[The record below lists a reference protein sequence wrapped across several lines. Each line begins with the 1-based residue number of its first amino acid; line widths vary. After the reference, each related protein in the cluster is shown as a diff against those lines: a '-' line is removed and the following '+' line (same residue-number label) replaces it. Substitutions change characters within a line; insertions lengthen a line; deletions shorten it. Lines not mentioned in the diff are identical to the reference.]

1 MSGIIYTPAP
11 TPPTP
16 PTPPGAP
23 NRSLQYNSSG
33 SFAGLSLLSSDTN
46 GDLPQWIATGT
57 PGITP
62 PQNNAIIYVN
72 GDDGDQPVT
81 VFNAWAKDIP
91 LQYNLGHKI
100 VGGIIPGVGTS
111 ANAVLNWANSIN
123 FTGTWSGNGT
133 TQPLAQKTY
142 NASFVLPNLTKIN
155 GQTTAALNNT
165 AAYYMITRE
174 RAVIVGSA
182 AQAWGTKL
190 ILTFGLST
198 YKTDQRIFMG
208 YSFYNSV
215 LPANTDPSTWLNTIG
230 IIKDQADGTF
240 SFFFR
245 GALGGTKTNT
255 TIAPALNGVY
265 RATIFIPSSGGSAYI
280 NFQEIT
286 TSNVNSVSASN
297 TATIP
302 VTNTF
307 LYPHFFANTGAL
319 SATQVNISLINV
331 YEEQL

>member
-23 NRSLQYNSSG
+23 NRSLQYNASG
-33 SFAGLSLLSSDTN
+33 TFAGLALMSSDTN
-46 GDLPQWIATGT
+46 GDLAQYIATTT
-57 PGITP
+57 PSTAP
-62 PQNNAIIYVN
+62 PANNAIIYVN

-81 VFNAWAKDIP
+81 VLNAWQKDIP

-100 VGGIIPGVGTS
+100 IGGINPGIGTS
-111 ANAVLNWANSIN
+111 ANAFVNWANCLAN
-123 FTGTWSGNGT
+123 TGTWQGNGT
-133 TQPLAQKTY
+133 TQPLAQKSW
-142 NASFVLPNLTKIN
+142 NASSVLPNLTKIN

-174 RAVIVGSA
+174 RAVIMGSGV
-182 AQAWGTKL
+182 QAWGTKL

-208 YSFYNSV
+208 YSAYNSV
-215 LPANTDPSTWLNTIG
+215 LPNNTDPSTWLNTIG
-230 IIKDQADGTF
+230 VMKGQSDSTLQF
-240 SFFFR
+240 YFR
-245 GALGGTKTNT
+245 GSTGA
-255 TIAPALNGVY
+255 TIANTGITPTLNGVY
-265 RATIFIPSSGGSAYI
+265 RVTIFIPSSGVGAYI
-280 NFQEIT
+280 NLQEIG
-286 TSNVNSVSASN
+286 VNAITSVSWSN
-297 TATIP
+297 SSTIP
-302 VTNTF
+302 IAGTI
-307 LYPHFFANTGAL
+307 LYPHFFANTGGL